1 MIDLAKR
8 RRAIA
13 LLLGLLLVALSFPSL
28 AGAHASLT
36 GSQPT
41 SGATIDRAPPRV
53 VFRFSEQVEGS
64 FGAVRVVDERGRRVD
79 DGHVSRVAGGS
90 GLAVGLRG
98 GIGRG
103 AYTATYRV
111 VSADGHPV
119 SGGITFTIGR
129 GVTATPLDVRSE
141 AAGSSAPAGIGTAL
155 SIARAVRYLGI
166 GGVCGL
172 LVLLLVVWRPLRR
185 AGRVPDPAAEPFAR
199 AAGRLLRGAALVG
212 ALGAV
217 AALVLQTANAG
228 GTGIGDALRSG
239 PLGDVLGT
247 RTGAWFALSAVAFAL
262 LAGAAGRLARATGGW
277 LPIVGVALLAL
288 LVVAPAI
295 GGHAAASSP
304 SAVLIPVE
312 IVHVAGM
319 GSWVGGLLA
328 LLLVL
333 PRATRALPAGSP
345 RTALLAAVLMRFSPV
360 ALVSVAALTAAGT
373 TLAIF
378 QLTTLYDL
386 TDTAYGRAI
395 LIKAS
400 LLTVAIGVAVVQ
412 RELLLPRLRRLAA
425 GNEALAEGEQAD
437 APATATAGGAE
448 ASAPVAAGPAAEA
461 LPAAGQAPASNA
473 AATGRHVRTALRAEL
488 ALLVAVLITTGALA
502 GYAPPKAQTSGPA
515 SVTRDV
521 GDLEVQLVV
530 DPARRGPNALHL
542 YVLDR
547 RGQPLR
553 RVAELRVRAL
563 PPNRGT
569 PIDVPA
575 RVAGPGH
582 WVAPAVPLATRGS
595 WRISV
600 ELRRSA
606 FDQQELEL
614 PVRVR

>member
-1 MIDLAKR
+1 MIDAAKR
-8 RRAIA
+8 RRAIG
-13 LLLGLLLVALSFPSL
+13 LLLGLLLLALGFPSL

-98 GIGRG
+98 GTGRG

-277 LPIVGVALLAL
+277 LPIVGVVLLAL

-333 PRATRALPAGSP
+333 PRATRALSAGSP

-400 LLTVAIGVAVVQ
+400 LLTVAIGVAVAQ

-425 GNEALAEGEQAD
+425 GNEALAEGEQPD
-437 APATATAGGAE
+437 APATAIAGGAE
-448 ASAPVAAGPAAEA
+448 TP
-461 LPAAGQAPASNA
+461 PAAGQTPASNA

-553 RVAELRVRAL
+553 QVAELRVRAL